1 MKVVCLECGTD
12 YDAGEAAAVCPS
24 CRTPMSQFVHVPT
37 TPGGTTKFEAH
48 RDNVTPL
55 TDTPRK
61 TSPTPESEIPAP
73 EKVGKYE
80 ILGRAGAGGMGVVYK
95 ARDRELDRI
104 VALKV
109 MIAGEHATA
118 ETIQRFQREAKSAA
132 RLGHP
137 NIVHVYDVGVDPT
150 GLYYF
155 AMEYIDGS
163 GLDKLIKDQG
173 FEPKAAARVCQQLAS
188 ALQYA
193 HEQGIIH
200 RDLKPANVMVDRG
213 GTPRLTDFGLA
224 KSMAD
229 EQSLTR
235 PGEIMGTAC
244 YMPPEQACGMSG
256 VDTRSDIYSLGAVLY
271 EMLTRRPPFVG
282 ETVVAILRRVEEDD
296 PEPPTRLIDN
306 LPRDLETICLKAMAK
321 EKERRYATAGEMSAD
336 LQRFIEGQPIAAQR
350 SSIFYRSTK
359 WARRNPAAVT
369 AMLMTV
375 AGVAL
380 FAFLLS
386 RPGPPAP
393 PRPPPVDPGPDKL
406 AMRKAAEPFYR
417 QGDSEAGKARR
428 FRRAE
433 DRANRQEVYRKAQA
447 LLDRAIEAFPEYA
460 DAYYLRGVIDLALN
474 QHVRAMED
482 FDKALHYDPAIADA
496 YYERVML
503 RLREVEQKIVRG
515 LLFTRPEDASEL
527 FAAEKKLVAAD
538 IASIRKIGI
547 KLEKALV
554 AEAYAM
560 DVFRDEGD
568 AIARLDEAL
577 QHDPTFADA
586 LVLRAILRMK
596 SGEADALKAALED
609 LNAAVS
615 YDANNQKAYKVRA
628 GLHLQMERPE
638 AAMKDL
644 DEMVAI
650 APDEGQSYLDRAIVL
665 MNREQGARDRRR
677 IKSDLEMAVKL
688 DPKNPTA
695 RFLDAVSVLSMP
707 TSMTKETVQFCR
719 SELEIAIAADPG
731 YVPAHAFRMVCD
743 QLLFDEAALKQH
755 CDEFDRRF
763 ESIAQKQRDRVKN
776 GVTLLANAIRQRLKT
791 SQTQMLFDQ
800 GCDLLA
806 AAEHAEAEK
815 KFRDVLERLRDP
827 LLVSREGLDV
837 RTARELRSK
846 AHYNLGCVHSLRR
859 ELDAALVELEA
870 AFKLDA
876 SLSEHVNEDQ
886 DLEAL
891 RDDPRFARLVK
902 RYRKE

>member
-1 MKVVCLECGTD
+1 MKVVCLECGND
-12 YDAGEAAAVCPS
+12 YDAGEAASICPS
-24 CRTPMSQFVHVPT
+24 CHTPMSQFVHVPT
-37 TPGGTTKFEAH
+37 EPGGTTKFEAH
-48 RDNVTPL
+48 HDNVTPL

-61 TSPTPESEIPAP
+61 TSPTPDSEIPTP
-73 EKVGKYE
+73 EKVGKYD

-137 NIVHVYDVGVDPT
+137 NIVHVYDVGVDST

-173 FEPKAAARVCQQLAS
+173 FEPRAAARICQQLAS

-200 RDLKPANVMVDRG
+200 RDLKPANGMVERG

-244 YMPPEQACGMSG
+244 YMPPEQACGMAG
-256 VDTRSDIYSLGAVLY
+256 VDQRSDIYSLGAVLY

-282 ETVVAILRRVEEDD
+282 ETVVAILRRVEEED
-296 PEPPTRLIDN
+296 PEPPTRLIEN

-321 EKERRYATAGEMSAD
+321 EKERRYATAAEMASD
-336 LQRFIEGQPIAAQR
+336 LQRFAEGQPIAAQR

-369 AMLMTV
+369 AMAMTV
-375 AGVAL
+375 LGVAL

-386 RPGPPAP
+386 RPGPTPP
-393 PRPPPVDPGPDKL
+393 PRPPPIDPGPDKH
-406 AMRKAAEPFYR
+406 AMQKAAEPFYR
-417 QGDSEAGKARR
+417 QADSEVGKARR

-447 LLDRAIEAFPEYA
+447 LLDRAIEAFSEYS
-460 DAYYLRGVIDLALN
+460 DAYFLRGMIELALN
-474 QHVRAMED
+474 QHVRAMDD
-482 FDKALHYDPAIADA
+482 FDKALQYDPSIADA

-503 RLREVEQKIVRG
+503 RLREVEQKILRG
-515 LLFTRPEDASEL
+515 APFTRPEDAGEL
-527 FAAEKKLVAAD
+527 FASDKALVAKD
-538 IASIRKIGI
+538 IAAIQKIAL
-547 KLEKALV
+547 KPEKAFV

-560 DVFRDEGD
+560 DVFRDAGD
-568 AIARLDEAL
+568 AVARLDEAL
-577 QHDPTFADA
+577 KHDPTFADA
-586 LVLRAILRMK
+586 LVLRAILHMK
-596 SGEADALKAALED
+596 TGEPAAMKAALED
-609 LNAAVS
+609 LDAAVS
-615 YDANNQKAYKVRA
+615 YDVNNQRAYKVRA

-650 APDEGQSYLDRAIVL
+650 APGEGQSYLDRAIVL
-665 MNREQGARDRRR
+665 LNRERGARDRKR

-695 RFLDAVSVLSMP
+695 RFLDAVSILSMP

-719 SELEIAIAADPG
+719 SELEIAIKADPG
-731 YVPAHAFRMVCD
+731 FVPAHAFRMVCD
-743 QLLFDEAALKQH
+743 QLLFDETAFKEH
-755 CDEFDRRF
+755 FEEFERRF
-763 ESIAQKQRDRVKN
+763 DAIAQKQRDRVKN
-776 GVTLLANAIRQRLKT
+776 GITLLANAIRQRVRT
-791 SQTQMLFDQ
+791 SQTQLLFDQ
-800 GCDLLA
+800 GCDLLGG
-806 AAEHAEAEK
+806 AEHAEAEE
-815 KFRDVLERLRDP
+815 KFREVLRRLDDP
-827 LLVSREGLDV
+827 MLVSREGLD
-837 RTARELRSK
+837 ARAARDLRAKS
-846 AHYNLGCVHSLRR
+846 HYNLGCIHSLRR
-859 ELDAALVELEA
+859 ELDAALAELEVS
-870 AFKLDA
+870 FKLDG
-876 SLSEHVNEDQ
+876 SLTDHVDEDQ
-886 DLEAL
+886 DLEPL
-891 RDDPRFARLVK
+891 RGDPRFARLVK